1 MRYTVDSM
9 VDDEMP
15 PLGHFIISIR
25 RGSRI
30 RTLHL
35 LGACHRT
42 PGADYREWV
51 TCGDTRPAPSEYTQA
66 CRQCWP
72 RGLQATDEDGSS
84 ESSSDDRT

>member
-1 MRYTVDSM
+1 MDSM

-25 RGSRI
+25 RGSMI
-30 RTLHL
+30 RTFHL

-72 RGLQATDEDGSS
+72 RGFQATDEDGSS